1 MNGKQTDTAEKSGR
15 LTDEELVER
24 FHGGDKAAGEQLLT
38 RYKNTV
44 LMAARRFF
52 LSGGETEDLV
62 QEGMCG
68 LYAAMMSY
76 DRTQAGF
83 SAYAGACI
91 RNRIVDAVK
100 AGNNSKNA
108 ALNHFVS
115 IPEVGETLFS
125 REKNPEDA
133 LISSETQ
140 SELACVMREHLSA
153 LEYRVTS
160 MYIDGLTMAE
170 ISSSLGRS
178 VKCIDNAIARAKRKL
193 QKLWITEG

>member
-1 MNGKQTDTAEKSGR
+1 MAERDKTQR
-15 LTDEELVER
+15 LTDENLVEKFR
-24 FHGGDKAAGEQLLT
+24 GGDKAAGEQLLL

-44 LMAARRFF
+44 LMTARRFF

-68 LYAAMMSY
+68 LYSAIMNYDPSY
-76 DRTQAGF
+76 AGF

-91 RNRIVDAVK
+91 RNRILDAVK

-115 IPEVGETLFS
+115 IPEVSESLFS
-125 REKNPEDA
+125 NEKNPEDE
-133 LISSETQ
+133 LINSETTT
-140 SELACVMREHLSA
+140 ELASVMRENLSR
-153 LEYRVTS
+153 LEYKVTS

-178 VKCIDNAIARAKRKL
+178 VKSIDNAITRAKRKL
-193 QKLWITEG
+193 QKIFVSEK